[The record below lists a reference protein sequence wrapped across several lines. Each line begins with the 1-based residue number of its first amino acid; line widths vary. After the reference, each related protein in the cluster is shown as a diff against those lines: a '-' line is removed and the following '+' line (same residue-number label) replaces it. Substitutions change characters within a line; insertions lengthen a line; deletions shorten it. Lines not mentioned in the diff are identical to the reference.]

1 CRTCRWRCRKTTG
14 CVPSAGSARRR
25 SDRSAAAAM
34 DLPRGGGGR
43 WQRAA
48 ADPAGRPACAAMVR
62 WSVHRR
68 DGGALPSGCHACLA
82 AAELK
87 AALRPAPHA
96 FVPRERQSMKTLLLF
111 VATALAEIVGC
122 YLPYLWLRRAGS
134 AWLLL
139 PGAIALT
146 AFVWLLTLHPTA

>member
-1 CRTCRWRCRKTTG
+1 
-14 CVPSAGSARRR
+14 
-25 SDRSAAAAM
+25 
-34 DLPRGGGGR
+34 
-43 WQRAA
+43 
-48 ADPAGRPACAAMVR
+48 MVR
-62 WSVHRR
+62 WSAHRR
-68 DGGALPSGCHACLA
+68 DGGAVPSGCHACLA

-96 FVPRERQSMKTLLLF
+96 FVPRERQSMNTLLLF

-146 AFVWLLTLHPTA
+146 AFVWLLALHPAASGRVYAAYGGRCLRRRRDRLAVGGGCGAADALGPA